1 MTTFSDNFAYYVNQ
15 YSNANT
21 PVKITVNETKSNKV
35 LRVLQDNARLV
46 DKLAGYSYA
55 KKEFIKVRT
64 ASDYELN
71 AWIVKPVDFDES
83 KKYPV
88 LMFQYSGPNSQQ
100 VLDKY
105 GFDWEQYLAA
115 NGIITVCVDGR
126 WYEVARWKNVLT
138 VSVLIWR
145 SGGTGIQGP
154 GGSGTGFR

>member
-1 MTTFSDNFAYYVNQ
+1 MIKATKTVYYESAEESPIRRAIYKIDAKGVKTKLSTQEGTNNATFSDNFAYYVNQ

-55 KKEFIKVRT
+55 EKEFIKVRT

-83 KKYPV
+83 QKISGSDVPV
-88 LMFQYSGPNSQQ
+88 QWPELP
-100 VLDKY
+100 
-105 GFDWEQYLAA
+105 A
-115 NGIITVCVDGR
+115 GIG
-126 WYEVARWKNVLT
+126 
-138 VSVLIWR
+138 
-145 SGGTGIQGP
+145 
-154 GGSGTGFR
+154 